1 MIKSY
6 ILLVALLLMNGLV
19 EAQIPQLLTMDEVVN
34 QAIETSYDMKV
45 ADIQLKISEHNFA
58 FFKTSL
64 KPQIGLSVSLPDYI
78 NTSRGITQPNG
89 SILFRPISQ
98 NNAALSLYG
107 SQQISY
113 TGGTVFVQ
121 SDLQRFD
128 DFTSKYQS
136 FNGIPLRVGI
146 IQPIFGFNSIKWE
159 QKINAL
165 SLGIAAK
172 KINFDIENVKRTAA
186 SLFIDALLA
195 SSNLE
200 IAITNEIINEKLV
213 TIANERYLL
222 GKLSMDEKLQLENAL
237 ASAKLSKIQFTTQ
250 FQNRLM
256 DLDNFLAKDYSQN
269 DTVRLELPE
278 PLPRLYVDEEQAV
291 EHALANNFNLET
303 FAQQLIQADRDI
315 KKASVDNGLQ
325 MSLRASFGLARG
337 STTLSDIYQDPY
349 GERQISVG
357 VDIPIVNW
365 GRKKE
370 AVKIASLQKELV
382 NTQISQSKAVIV
394 NNVKRV
400 VQAFNVLQDEVD
412 IQKKIMENATQRF
425 EISNQRYILGN
436 IALTDLTIAQ
446 ADKDRS
452 KRDYV
457 MSVARYWD
465 AYYGIR
471 MLTSFDFVTNQKIQ
485 N

>member
-1 MIKSY
+1 
-6 ILLVALLLMNGLV
+6 
-19 EAQIPQLLTMDEVVN
+19 
-34 QAIETSYDMKV
+34 
-45 ADIQLKISEHNFA
+45 
-58 FFKTSL
+58 
-64 KPQIGLSVSLPDYI
+64 
-78 NTSRGITQPNG
+78 
-89 SILFRPISQ
+89 
-98 NNAALSLYG
+98 
-107 SQQISY
+107 
-113 TGGTVFVQ
+113 
-121 SDLQRFD
+121 
-128 DFTSKYQS
+128 
-136 FNGIPLRVGI
+136 
-146 IQPIFGFNSIKWE
+146 
-159 QKINAL
+159 
-165 SLGIAAK
+165 
-172 KINFDIENVKRTAA
+172 
-186 SLFIDALLA
+186 
-195 SSNLE
+195 
-200 IAITNEIINEKLV
+200 
-213 TIANERYLL
+213 
-222 GKLSMDEKLQLENAL
+222 
-237 ASAKLSKIQFTTQ
+237 
-250 FQNRLM
+250 
-256 DLDNFLAKDYSQN
+256 
-269 DTVRLELPE
+269 
-278 PLPRLYVDEEQAV
+278 
-291 EHALANNFNLET
+291 
-303 FAQQLIQADRDI
+303 
-315 KKASVDNGLQ
+315 
-325 MSLRASFGLARG
+325 
-337 STTLSDIYQDPY
+337 SDIYQDPY